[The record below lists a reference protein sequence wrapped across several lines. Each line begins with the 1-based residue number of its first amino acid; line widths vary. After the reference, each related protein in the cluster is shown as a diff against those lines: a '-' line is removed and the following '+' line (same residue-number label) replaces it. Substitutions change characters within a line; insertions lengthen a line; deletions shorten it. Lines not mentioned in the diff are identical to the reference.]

1 MKRLVLSLVFFLSLV
16 IIGFV
21 FWGPISSVPKELP
34 VVNKASEQAQFLKN
48 IVLYESNTS
57 EKNWTLR
64 AVEASANEKWLQ
76 WDLDDVSIKFYN
88 QSSKTLDVTG
98 DKASVDYEN
107 KKINMS
113 KNVKAETAS
122 GYQLETPTVSY
133 DTESKTLTAPE
144 LVELK
149 GRSKD
154 HRSIKLTGGSMKVLM
169 ENSTVQILGKL
180 IASSFSNTG
189 EKVEFSS
196 RRGELY
202 TDKQTIKLLDEVV
215 IKYMDKKIT
224 GPEAII
230 EYDEDSPSLI
240 SKLIINGGATVLD
253 FEKQAS
259 SENLEVDFKERK
271 FVFRGSPQ
279 IKQGKDTIT
288 GEEIVFLDNGK
299 KVVINNLKA
308 NVTEESLEGIE

>member
-1 MKRLVLSLVFFLSLV
+1 MKRLVISAMFFLSLL
-16 IIGFV
+16 IIGFI
-21 FWGPISSVPKELP
+21 FWNPISENIKATNDSQQLPK
-34 VVNKASEQAQFLKN
+34 QTQFLKN
-48 IVLYESNTS
+48 IILYESNTS

-88 QSSKTLDVTG
+88 QALKTLDVTG

-113 KNVKAETAS
+113 NNVRAETAS
-122 GYQLETPTVSY
+122 GYEFKTPTVSY
-133 DTESKTLTAPE
+133 DTESKTLSAPE

-149 GRSKD
+149 GKSRDEK
-154 HRSIKLTGGSMKVLM
+154 SIRLTGGSMKVFM

-189 EKVEFSS
+189 NKVEFSS
-196 RRGELY
+196 RKGELY
-202 TDKQTIKLLDEVV
+202 TNKQTIKLLDEVV
-215 IKYMDKKIT
+215 IKYMGKQIT

-259 SENLEVDFKERK
+259 SENLEVDFKEKK

-279 IKQGKDTIT
+279 LKQGEDTIT

-299 KVVINNLKA
+299 RVVINNLKA
-308 NVTEESLEGIE
+308 NVTEDSIEGIE